1 MNGDVDGKSIK
12 LSLLYY
18 LLFLLALKVSS
29 EE

>member
-1 MNGDVDGKSIK
+1 MNGDVDGKWIK